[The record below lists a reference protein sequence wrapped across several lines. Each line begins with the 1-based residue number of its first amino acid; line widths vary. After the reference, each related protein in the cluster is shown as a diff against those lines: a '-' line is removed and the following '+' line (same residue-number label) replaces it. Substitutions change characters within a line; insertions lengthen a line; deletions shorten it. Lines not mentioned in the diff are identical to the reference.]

1 MADKHSRMKG
11 LNPNSMKG
19 ISHNKLK
26 AFSVGQMNIGKKKSK
41 KEEEEARKKHDEKA
55 TAKVFEEFVASFE
68 DSGSSMGK
76 AFIRG
81 STINPETK
89 EEKTDHQTGKL
100 YKPSSKI
107 SESIL
112 LKKQEEAK
120 KAEKAAQQE
129 QAKKKKE
136 KEKNK
141 SKSNLENFLEE
152 LKVIQAEREIRHK
165 LKKEIAE
172 HSNKHT
178 PKEPKAPLLAT
189 PDMRIPI
196 GMEDYAYGSHDT
208 GDPQTTNIFL
218 GSLNPK
224 MTEEMLC
231 QEFGKYGPLA
241 SVKIM
246 WPRTDEERSRNRNCG
261 FVAYM
266 NRKDAERGMK
276 NIDGKMIM
284 EYEMKLGWGKSVP
297 IPPHPVFI
305 PPQMLQLTLP
315 PPPSGLPFN
324 AQPKDKRNSSRT
336 GQGGDDDL
344 KKTLKDAVVKV
355 VIPTER
361 PLLHLIHRMIEF
373 VVREGPMFE
382 AMIMNREINN
392 PLFRF
397 LFENTSPAHVYYRW
411 KLYSILQG
419 DSPTHWK
426 TKEFRMFHGGSYW
439 RPPPLNPYLHGMPEA
454 LTGERPPRQATPP
467 PPQIEEVKKRGTL
480 SNHQRDKLEDM
491 LRNLTME
498 RQKISDTMVYCL
510 DHGESAEEIV
520 ECISE
525 SLSILQTPIPKK
537 IGRLFLVSDIL
548 FNSSAK
554 VANAS
559 YYRKYFEARLPGIF
573 IDLHKTHQSIQQRL
587 KAEHFKNR
595 VMACFRAWED
605 WAIYP
610 NELLVRLQNVFLG
623 LVGSKKG
630 DGPNGDVEMLIEKT
644 VEPELDGLPLV
655 NESLDGQEIA
665 EDIDGANID
674 VDGTEITE
682 DLDGN
687 PVENIDGVPEPGM
700 KEAEGKFKVAPS
712 KWESVD
718 ASTLESQAMTTS
730 KWELLETLEEEKPKE
745 VEEEEEDEDGV
756 PIEEDEDDD
765 EQESSKS
772 YDLNTLKP
780 LEMTEERRAKL
791 REIEMKV
798 MKFQDDVEGG
808 RRSRKSGMSISE
820 QVQKYRKKLLQKE
833 RERAIEKQRGKDRD
847 KLKQREQERLR
858 DYERAREK
866 ERIRLVDASDSD
878 SDSSK
883 QKRRRSS
890 SGSAS
895 PVSSKRYRSG
905 SRSPGSERRSSR
917 HESREVSPVSYSDSP
932 NIRKRSPSRKTHRSH
947 RLQRSGSRSPNRRPR
962 RSRSR
967 SPSKRSYSPYRSKSH
982 RKKSK
987 HLK

>member
-1 MADKHSRMKG
+1 MADKRTRAKG

-19 ISHNKLK
+19 ISHTKLK

-41 KEEEEARKKHDEKA
+41 REEEEERKKHDEKA

-68 DSGSSMGK
+68 DSGASATGK
-76 AFIRG
+76 AFVRG

-89 EEKTDHQTGKL
+89 EEKQDSQTGKM

-107 SESIL
+107 SESIM

-120 KAEKAAQQE
+120 KAEKAAE
-129 QAKKKKE
+129 LAKKKKE

-152 LKVIQAEREIRHK
+152 LKVMQAEREIRHK

-172 HSNKHT
+172 HSQKRPT
-178 PKEPKAPLLAT
+178 EPKPALLAT
-189 PDMRIPI
+189 PDKLPGI
-196 GMEDYAYGSHDT
+196 DDLSGSHDT

-218 GSLNPK
+218 GSVNPK

-276 NIDGKMIM
+276 NIDGKIIM
-284 EYEMKLGWGKSVP
+284 EYEMKLGWGKTVP

-324 AQPKDKRNSSRT
+324 AQTKDKRFASR
-336 GQGGDDDL
+336 QGDAEFP
-344 KKTLKDAVVKV
+344 KTLKDAVVKV

-361 PLLHLIHRMIEF
+361 PMLHLVHRMIEF

-382 AMIMNREINN
+382 AMIMNRELNN

-397 LFENTSPAHVYYRW
+397 LFENTSPAHIYYRW

-419 DSPTHWK
+419 DSPTQWR
-426 TKEFRMFHGGSYW
+426 TKEFRMFDGGSYW
-439 RPPPLNPYLHGMPEA
+439 KPPPLNPYLHGMAETLA
-454 LTGERPPRQATPP
+454 GEKPPRKPSP
-467 PPQIEEVKKRGTL
+467 PPQPTHRVQEEVRKRGML

-498 RQKISDTMVYCL
+498 RKRISDTMVYCL

-525 SLSILQTPIPKK
+525 SLSILETPIPKK

-559 YYRKYFEARLPGIF
+559 YYRKFFEVRLPAIF
-573 IDLHKTHQSIQQRL
+573 NNLYKTHQSIQQRL

-595 VMACFRAWED
+595 IMACFRAWED

-610 NELLVRLQNVFLG
+610 NDLLVRLQNIFLG
-623 LVGSKKG
+623 LIGSKK
-630 DGPNGDVEMLIEKT
+630 DGPNGDVDDVLPQKA
-644 VEPELDGLPLV
+644 VEPELDGLPIV
-655 NESLDGQEIA
+655 DESVDGQA
-665 EDIDGANID
+665 VADDIDGTNIED
-674 VDGTEITE
+674 VDGTELAD

-687 PVENIDGVPEPGM
+687 PVDDLNGAPISSRD
-700 KEAEGKFKVAPS
+700 ADSKFKVAPS

-718 ASTLESQAMTTS
+718 ASTLESQAMTSS
-730 KWELLETLEEEKPKE
+730 KWELLENLEEDKSKH
-745 VEEEEEDEDGV
+745 VDEEAEDEDGV
-756 PIEEDEDDD
+756 PIEEDDDED
-765 EQESSKS
+765 EQEGSRS
-772 YDLNTLKP
+772 YDLLKP

-791 REIEMKV
+791 RDIEMKV

-808 RRSRKSGMSISE
+808 RRSRKSGMSIGE
-820 QVQKYRKKLLQKE
+820 QVHKYRKKLLQKE
-833 RERAIEKQRGKDRD
+833 RERAIEKQRDKDRE
-847 KLKQREQERLR
+847 KSKQKEQDRLR

-866 ERIRLVDASDSD
+866 ERIRLVDASDSE

-890 SGSAS
+890 SGSVS
-895 PVSSKRYRSG
+895 PYNNKRYRSG
-905 SRSPGSERRSSR
+905 SHSPASDRRSSR
-917 HESREVSPVSYSDSP
+917 HESREVSPMSYDSP
-932 NIRKRSPSRKTHRSH
+932 NIRKRSPSRKVHRSH
-947 RLQRSGSRSPNRRPR
+947 RMPRPDSRSPGRRPR

-967 SPSKRSYSPYRSKSH
+967 SPIKRSYSPYRSGSSSSKSH

-987 HLK
+987 Y